1 METRESPARRSGRG
15 LAVRF
20 GLFAVGLAA
29 AGPDQAVGLAILVLE
44 EVGVDGRREARIV
57 ELEREV
63 VAALVGALRPGGP
76 DLGAADK
83 DPVAGSVVTD
93 PVGLGDDADALG
105 LDAQRDDLAL
115 QLAADLLEGT
125 DVRHVTSP
133 LAVSSPRPPRPRWR
147 SESRRRSTT
156 HPLAGRSGAEDGA
169 GETLLPREEWA

>member
-15 LAVRF
+15 LAAGF

-29 AGPDQAVGLAILVLE
+29 AGPDQAIGLAILVLE

-57 ELEREV
+57 EFEREV

-83 DPVAGSVVTD
+83 DPVAGSVVAD

-133 LAVSSPRPPRPRWR
+133 LAVSSPRPPRPRWAIGKPKAIDDAPAR
-147 SESRRRSTT
+147 GPE
-156 HPLAGRSGAEDGA
+156 GAEDGA
-169 GETLLPREEWA
+169 

>member
-29 AGPDQAVGLAILVLE
+29 AGPDQAVGLAILVLK

-57 ELEREV
+57 EFEREV
-63 VAALVGALRPGGP
+63 VAALVGALRPGGS

-83 DPVAGSVVTD
+83 DPVAWSVVAD

-105 LDAQRDDLAL
+105 LPAQASDPAL
-115 QLAADLLEGT
+115 QPPADLL
-125 DVRHVTSP
+125 DVP
-133 LAVSSPRPPRPRWR
+133 AVPHR
-147 SESRRRSTT
+147 
-156 HPLAGRSGAEDGA
+156 
-169 GETLLPREEWA
+169 